1 MLKPNLPLMPHPFK
15 ALMKAADSGP
25 NKSAERAG
33 QSVADTSAN
42 DMKEEV
48 GLMFSERA
56 ESQKK
61 AEQRRQ
67 QQHGLRHRQQAGKVR
82 LHKLYAMLDS
92 GDPSRREAH
101 LSQLR
106 DTLKRKPPADT
117 DELLSQLD
125 NDPARCDLL
134 LRVMEREARDQGDN
148 ALCETISRHL
158 ETLQTQH
165 GERLRAGLNTA
176 AAFAE
181 YSAHPQQRQTL
192 RNLYYDSIVHQQ
204 SALAMVDLLLAHTDP
219 TQFVS
224 GLRTLQRAL
233 ADDIAALASSIS
245 TGALRHIQNGLAEAR
260 QVGHTLEESQKM
272 LDRMAGKM
280 TLHAIGATELT
291 RRLLHFS
298 HHGAWQQDLQQLGED
313 VVANASPRQLSMFF
327 NAVLPLVRSLPLA
340 LWKVRDGRKT
350 ALTLL
355 ANHSAALLDNERKQA
370 HRAWSKR

>member
-67 QQHGLRHRQQAGKVR
+67 QQHGLRHRQQAGKVQ

-181 YSAHPQQRQTL
+181 YSAHSQQRQTL

-245 TGALRHIQNGLAEAR
+245 TGALRHIQNGLGRGTSGGAHAGREPENAGPHGGQDDAAR
-260 QVGHTLEESQKM
+260 HRRDGTDAPPVAFQPS
-272 LDRMAGKM
+272 
-280 TLHAIGATELT
+280 
-291 RRLLHFS
+291 RRLGNRICNSWAKTWWPTPARASCRCFS
-298 HHGAWQQDLQQLGED
+298 TRCCRWC
-313 VVANASPRQLSMFF
+313 
-327 NAVLPLVRSLPLA
+327 
-340 LWKVRDGRKT
+340 
-350 ALTLL
+350 
-355 ANHSAALLDNERKQA
+355 AAYRWRCGK
-370 HRAWSKR
+370 

>member
-1 MLKPNLPLMPHPFK
+1 MLKTPTLPLMPHPFK

-25 NKSAERAG
+25 EKNASRAAENTA
-33 QSVADTSAN
+33 AASAN

-61 AEQRRQ
+61 AEQRRTQ
-67 QQHGLRHRQQAGKVR
+67 QQHLRHRQNLGKVQ

-92 GDPSRREAH
+92 GDQARRDAH

-106 DTLKRKPPADT
+106 DALKRKPPADT
-117 DELLSQLD
+117 DELLAQLD

-134 LRVMEREARDQGDN
+134 LRVMEREAREQGDDE
-148 ALCETISRHL
+148 LCHTINNHL
-158 ETLQTQH
+158 QTLQTQH

-181 YSAHPQQRQTL
+181 FSAHPQQRQTL

-204 SALAMVDLLLAHTDP
+204 SAIAMVDMLLAHTEP
-219 TQFVS
+219 QQFTS

-245 TGALRHIQNGLAEAR
+245 TGALRHIQIGLAEAR
-260 QVGHTLEESQKM
+260 QVRHTLEESQK
-272 LDRMAGKM
+272 LLNRMAGKM
-280 TLHAIGATELT
+280 TLHAVSAVDLT
-291 RRLLHFS
+291 RRLLHLS
-298 HHGAWQQDLQQLGED
+298 QHGAWQQDLQQLGDEI
-313 VVANASPRQLSMFF
+313 VAHANTRQLSMFF
-327 NAVLPLVRSLPLA
+327 NALLPLVRSLPLA
-340 LWKVRDGRKT
+340 LWKVKDGRKT
-350 ALTLL
+350 TLALLASHSSTLL
-355 ANHSAALLDNERKQA
+355 NNERKQA
-370 HRAWSKR
+370 RGA